1 MREGGRNCLKYLKGS
16 GTKEREGETKILKSE
31 DKLGQ
36 GVGALK
42 RGGCNPLMNYDER
55 IDLLITASANIYQ
68 TKIPIVMKICFS

>member
-1 MREGGRNCLKYLKGS
+1 MREGGGNSLKYLKGS

-31 DKLGQ
+31 DKLG
-36 GVGALK
+36 
-42 RGGCNPLMNYDER
+42 